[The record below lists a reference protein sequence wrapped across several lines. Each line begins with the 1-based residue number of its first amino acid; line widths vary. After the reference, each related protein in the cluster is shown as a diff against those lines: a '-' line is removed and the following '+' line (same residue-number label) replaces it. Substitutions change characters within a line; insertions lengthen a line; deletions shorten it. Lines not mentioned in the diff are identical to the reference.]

1 MNPSISGVEGVLL
14 VDKPSGYTSHD
25 IVAILRRKLKMKR
38 IGHAGTL
45 DPMATGLLVILLGK
59 ATKAS
64 QFLMSANKAYTAT
77 MRLGEETDSQ
87 DADGEI
93 IATRQVP
100 AFSGEQLR
108 AYADAFLGDQYQT
121 PPMFSAKKVKG
132 VPLYKLARQGKEIA
146 REPRFI
152 HISKMDISRVAL
164 PEVDF
169 ELHCSKGT
177 YVRTVASDFGKKCG
191 CGAHLIALRRIS
203 SGDLLVEDAVTLPEI
218 DEMDLG
224 QLKERILP
232 VYRVVPTHVLP

>member
-1 MNPSISGVEGVLL
+1 MNPSVQGVEGILL

-45 DPMATGLLVILLGK
+45 DPMATGLLVLLIGR

-93 IATRQVP
+93 VATHAVP
-100 AFSGEQLR
+100 ELSKEVLR
-108 AYADAFLGDQYQT
+108 DYADEFLGDQYQT

-132 VPLYKLARQGKEIA
+132 VPLYKLARQGKEVK
-146 REPRFI
+146 RDPRFI
-152 HISKMDISRVAL
+152 HISKMELSRIELPDI
-164 PEVDF
+164 DF

-177 YVRTVASDFGKKCG
+177 YVRTVASDFGKKCQ
-191 CGAHLIALRRIS
+191 CGAHLTALRRIA
-203 SGDLLVEDAVTLPEI
+203 SGDLLVDDAVSLPEI
-218 DEMDLG
+218 DDMSIGE
-224 QLKERILP
+224 LKERVLP
-232 VYRVVPTHVLP
+232 VYRVVPTHVFS

>member
-1 MNPSISGVEGVLL
+1 MNPLAQGIEGILL

-25 IVAILRRKLKMKR
+25 IVAIFRRKLKMKR

-45 DPMATGLLVILLGK
+45 DPMATGLLVILLGR

-77 MRLGEETDSQ
+77 MRLGEETNSQ

-93 IATRQVP
+93 VATHPVP
-100 AFSGEQLR
+100 ELSQGVLEE
-108 AYADAFLGDQYQT
+108 YAESFLGDQYQV
-121 PPMFSAKKVKG
+121 PPMFSAKKIKG
-132 VPLYKLARQGKEIA
+132 VPLYKLAREGQEVK
-146 REPRFI
+146 RDPRFI
-152 HISKMDISRVAL
+152 RISKMELSRVEL

-177 YVRTVASDFGKKCG
+177 YVRTVAHDFGKKCG

-203 SGDLLVEDAVTLPEI
+203 SGDLSVEDAVTLAEL
-218 DEMDLG
+218 DEMSVG
-224 QLKERILP
+224 QVRERVLP
-232 VYRVVPTHVLP
+232 VYRVVPTHVLS

>member
-1 MNPSISGVEGVLL
+1 MNPLAQGIEGILL

-45 DPMATGLLVILLGK
+45 DPMATGLLVILLGR

-77 MRLGEETDSQ
+77 MRLGEETNSQ

-93 IATRQVP
+93 VATHPVP
-100 AFSGEQLR
+100 ELSQGVLEE
-108 AYADAFLGDQYQT
+108 YAESFLGDQYQV
-121 PPMFSAKKVKG
+121 PPMFSAKKIKG
-132 VPLYKLARQGKEIA
+132 VPLYKLAREGQEVK
-146 REPRFI
+146 RDPRFI
-152 HISKMDISRVAL
+152 RISKMELSRVEL

-177 YVRTVASDFGKKCG
+177 YVRTVAHDFGKKCG

-203 SGDLLVEDAVTLPEI
+203 SGDLSVEDAVTLAEL
-218 DEMDLG
+218 DEMSVG
-224 QLKERILP
+224 QVRERVLP
-232 VYRVVPTHVLP
+232 VYRVVPTHVLS